1 MSFSSYAGA
10 DIISG
15 SITIPYWG
23 AISADVGFTT
33 TSSVNLTGTLII
45 GDLSY
50 KCTVFRSS
58 EFGGSRTAR
67 LVGGYGG
74 WRKNIPTQ
82 GYNLSS
88 GVKASLVLGDCANI
102 VGEQVT
108 VVTDRSLGQQWA
120 REEAPASRTLKQIA
134 GIEWWVE
141 PSGVTRVGP
150 RTNLTQ
156 ITSPFEVLARTGG
169 KGTVTIATEIYAD
182 WTPGRTF
189 LIPGSATP
197 VTISAVILTLG
208 EGGKA
213 RLEVLTYGAENES

>member
-1 MSFSSYAGA
+1 MSFATYAGA
-10 DIISG
+10 DIVSG

-23 AISADVGFTT
+23 AISADVGFTVT
-33 TSSVNLTGTLII
+33 DKVNLTDSLVV
-45 GDLSY
+45 GDLNY

-74 WRKNIPTQ
+74 WRKNVTTQ
-82 GYNLSS
+82 GYALSS
-88 GVKASLVLGDCANI
+88 GVLASLVLKDCANA
-102 VGEQVT
+102 VGEQIEVS
-108 VVTDRSLGQQWA
+108 VDRPLGQQWA

-134 GIEWWVE
+134 GIEWWVD
-141 PSGVTRVGP
+141 PSGVTHTGA
-150 RTNLTQ
+150 RTLTTQ
-156 ITSPFEVLARTGG
+156 ITSPFDVLSRTGG
-169 KGTVTIATEIYAD
+169 KGTITIATEVYAD

-189 LIPGSATP
+189 LVPGSDTP